1 VLVLDLE
8 DLRQSLVLL
17 VRVRVNRTSALL
29 RRRADAL
36 VVGGGGGVGVGE
48 SHGTVLLTRK
58 VVAMA
63 DLVVELP
70 NPPHARL

>member
-1 VLVLDLE
+1 VLILDLE
-8 DLRQSLVLL
+8 DLRQSLVPLI
-17 VRVRVNRTSALL
+17 RVRVNRTSALL